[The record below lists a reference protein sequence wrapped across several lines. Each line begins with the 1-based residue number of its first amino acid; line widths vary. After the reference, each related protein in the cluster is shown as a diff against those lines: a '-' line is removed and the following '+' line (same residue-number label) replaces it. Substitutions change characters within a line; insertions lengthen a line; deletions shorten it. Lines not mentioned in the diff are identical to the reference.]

1 MTAAVVETAPART
14 VIEAP
19 PRQGA
24 SVVSVAT
31 PARAVTGRAGVD
43 RGTPGRPS
51 APLRPRGPGG
61 ATLTRGARAGLDF
74 ASALSYTAR
83 GLPVLRARA
92 MDRRSLQSQLPI
104 GVKIYLPDEAAR
116 LRGLQERLL
125 GVFRLWGYREV
136 MTPTFEFFDVLA
148 LGTDRALQE
157 GMFTF
162 IDRDTGRLLA
172 LRADVTPQI
181 ARIAATRLRDRPKPY
196 RLAYRTNVFRHEAAR
211 PGLLREF
218 YQAGVELVGL
228 DKPEA
233 DAEMIAMTIE
243 AFRAAGLERFQID
256 VGHAEFVRGV
266 LDSLGVGPEVVGALR
281 DALRRKDTAELE
293 RLAQEQALPSGAAE
307 LLLALPDL
315 QGGAEV
321 IGRAAPLV
329 QNARSERAL
338 AGLAEV
344 HRLLA
349 AYGVGEAILLDLA
362 EVRGFDYY
370 SGVNFEGYVAGFGTE
385 LVGGGRYDQML
396 GRFGMPCPATGFAF
410 DVNRLLLALAAQ
422 GLEPP
427 VAGPEFFVIDFTE
440 DKAAAL
446 GLSRRLRA
454 LGLAVSRDIMTRPL
468 AESLAYAR
476 DIRAGRAVV
485 IEPAGLAR
493 GEVRVIDPMTG
504 HETVATL
511 EELLAVPGRAL
522 GAASG
527 GPRA

>member
-1 MTAAVVETAPART
+1 
-14 VIEAP
+14 
-19 PRQGA
+19 
-24 SVVSVAT
+24 
-31 PARAVTGRAGVD
+31 
-43 RGTPGRPS
+43 
-51 APLRPRGPGG
+51 
-61 ATLTRGARAGLDF
+61 
-74 ASALSYTAR
+74 
-83 GLPVLRARA
+83 

-125 GVFRLWGYREV
+125 AVFRLWGYREV

-162 IDRDTGRLLA
+162 VDRDTGRLLA

-211 PGLLREF
+211 PGRMREF

-228 DKPEA
+228 EKPEA

-243 AFRAAGLERFQID
+243 AFRATGLERFQID
-256 VGHAEFVRGV
+256 VGHVEFVRGV
-266 LDSLGVGPEVVGALR
+266 LDSLGVEPEVARALR
-281 DALRRKDTAELE
+281 DALRRKDAAELE
-293 RLAQEQALPSGAAE
+293 RLAGEQSLPSATAE
-307 LLLALPDL
+307 LLLALPGL
-315 QGGAEV
+315 QGGADV
-321 IGRAAPLV
+321 IRRAAALV
-329 QNARSERAL
+329 QNARSERAV

-344 HRLLA
+344 HRLLT
-349 AYGVGEAILLDLA
+349 AYGFGDPVLLDLA

-370 SGVNFEGYVAGFGTE
+370 SGVNFEGYVEGFGTE

-396 GRFGMPCPATGFAF
+396 ARFGMPCPATGFAF

-422 GLEPP
+422 GLESP
-427 VAGPEFFVIDFTE
+427 VPGPEFFVIDFTD

-446 GLSRRLRA
+446 ALSRRLRG
-454 LGLAVSRDIMTRPL
+454 LGLAVSRDIMIRPL

-485 IEPAGLAR
+485 IEPVTLAR
-493 GEVRVIDPMTG
+493 GEVRVIDPATG
-504 HETVATL
+504 HEAACPLADLLTAPARLL
-511 EELLAVPGRAL
+511 EPVRGGALA
-522 GAASG
+522 
-527 GPRA
+527 